1 MIKICYDYLKEVMNL
16 LDFRINTF
24 LTVCEY
30 MNFTKAAQILCIT
43 QPAVSQ
49 HIKYL
54 EKIYDTKFFEYEGKK
69 INLTKSGEIFYQTS
83 ITIKHDNEYLK
94 EKIIREKLGIQ
105 SLKFGATRT
114 IGEFILPSKLH
125 NYLNKNR
132 NMEITMIVENTKE
145 LIYKLEHGVIDFA
158 LVEGYFI
165 KSEYDYIVYSKE
177 KYICVVGKNY
187 ELKKQPRTLEEL
199 LQETLIIR
207 EKGSGTR
214 DILEKNLERQN
225 LTIND
230 FSKVIEIGNIN
241 AIKYLV
247 KNNDGIT
254 FLYEIAVKD
263 ELEVGTLKKIEID
276 DLQKSHDFYFIW
288 RKNSAFENV
297 YRQIVNEL

>member
-1 MIKICYDYLKEVMNL
+1 MNL

-24 LTVCEY
+24 LTVCEC
-30 MNFTKAAQILCIT
+30 MNFTKAAEILCIT

-54 EKIYDTKFFEYEGKK
+54 EKNYDTKFFEYEGKK
-69 INLTKSGEIFYQTS
+69 IKLSKSGEIFYQTA

-94 EKIIREKLGIQ
+94 EKIIQEKLGVQ

-114 IGEFILPSKLH
+114 IGEFILPSRLH
-125 NYLNKNR
+125 NYLNKNKK
-132 NMEITMIVENTKE
+132 MKITMIVENTKE
-145 LIYKLEHGVIDFA
+145 LLYKLEHGVIDFA
-158 LVEGYFI
+158 LVEGYFT
-165 KSEYDYIVYSKE
+165 KSEYDYVVYSKE
-177 KYICVVGKNY
+177 NYICVSGKDY
-187 ELKKQPRTLEEL
+187 QLKKQPHTLDEL

-214 DILEKNLERQN
+214 DIFEKNLERQN

-241 AIKYLV
+241 AIKHLV
-247 KNNDGIT
+247 ENNDGIT

-263 ELEVGTLKKIEID
+263 ELENGNLKKIEID
-276 DLQKSHDFYFIW
+276 DLQKNHDFYFIW
-288 RKNSAFENV
+288 RKNSAFEKI
-297 YRQIVNEL
+297 YRELVNEF